1 MDIQFTSDDGTVGPN
16 DVMYEWS
23 QLFIAAGETM
33 GRTFKI
39 ARQSRELIQAAG
51 FVDVVEKKYK
61 VPVGRWMEDRRWKEI
76 GTWNLLYLTE
86 GLEGMALYILKN
98 VLHVRFPFLLLGSFA
113 GRMTAHKRRLCDVGI
128 GKVARRS
135 ANGLLVGLHGNPSIH
150 RTHAHSVTRQEE
162 PRLL

>member
-98 VLHVRFPFLLLGSFA
+98 VLHVRFPFLLP
-113 GRMTAHKRRLCDVGI
+113 
-128 GKVARRS
+128 
-135 ANGLLVGLHGNPSIH
+135 PS
-150 RTHAHSVTRQEE
+150 
-162 PRLL
+162 